1 MSYVFDSSELLNIVR
16 VLGEDA
22 LRYLKD
28 SYISTLTLHEAG
40 NALWRETTL
49 LTGYLSMKLYHY

>member
-22 LRYLKD
+22 LRYL
-28 SYISTLTLHEAG
+28 ISTLTLHEVG
-40 NALWRETTL
+40 NALWREATL